1 MTMSSASIAA
11 AVATVATSRPP
22 ARRHEPLERRTCEPV
37 RRDSWVAGGAWESA
51 WRCRL
56 GRRELN
62 ELVLAAR
69 IYRERLWRAGDR
81 EGLFTEIGLSMLE
94 KLAAMARRTPR
105 RLLNVSLSLW
115 ATLCG
120 HSPDTINQQRKRLEE
135 HGFLESQRRL
145 APTGERGR
153 RGVQVKQVENVYRLR
168 LPEAARRML
177 GRFGVKAPPPEDHVH
192 QAREGRALADRQDQ
206 ERRALQAA
214 DGAAA
219 RANAQRTHT
228 PSADAPHR
236 PRLTPEQLAENAAWH
251 AERIAARQRANF
263 SPERDTD
270 NP

>member
-1 MTMSSASIAA
+1 
-11 AVATVATSRPP
+11 
-22 ARRHEPLERRTCEPV
+22 
-37 RRDSWVAGGAWESA
+37 
-51 WRCRL
+51 
-56 GRRELN
+56 
-62 ELVLAAR
+62 
-69 IYRERLWRAGDR
+69 
-81 EGLFTEIGLSMLE
+81 MLE

-206 ERRALQAA
+206 ERRALQACEA
-214 DGAAA
+214 VRAAA
-219 RANAQRTHT
+219 RREPRSRPAQARGRRR
-228 PSADAPHR
+228 PAPG
-236 PRLTPEQLAENAAWH
+236 
-251 AERIAARQRANF
+251 
-263 SPERDTD
+263 RD
-270 NP
+270 

>member
-1 MTMSSASIAA
+1 
-11 AVATVATSRPP
+11 
-22 ARRHEPLERRTCEPV
+22 
-37 RRDSWVAGGAWESA
+37 
-51 WRCRL
+51 
-56 GRRELN
+56 
-62 ELVLAAR
+62 
-69 IYRERLWRAGDR
+69 
-81 EGLFTEIGLSMLE
+81 MLE

-192 QAREGRALADRQDQ
+192 QAREGRALADRQDA
-206 ERRALQAA
+206 ERRALRPQAV
-214 DGAAA
+214 
-219 RANAQRTHT
+219 RASKAEPLGPPGSGSTQQDPRL
-228 PSADAPHR
+228 

>member
-1 MTMSSASIAA
+1 MTARPVSVAA
-11 AVATVATSRPP
+11 AVAATAAPRPP

-37 RRDSWVAGGAWESA
+37 RRDSWVAGGAWEGA

-69 IYRERLWRAGDR
+69 IYRERLWRTGDR
-81 EGLFTEIGLSMLE
+81 EGLFTEIGISMLE

-206 ERRALQAA
+206 ERRALACEPR
-214 DGAAA
+214 
-219 RANAQRTHT
+219 RACDAQK
-228 PSADAPHR
+228 PAPGPEAPCR
-236 PRLTPEQLAENAAWH
+236 PRLSAEQLAQNAAWH